1 MHKIAKLRFLL
12 FFALMFTAGVAMAQQ
27 PRIDTV
33 KLVNG
38 GDYLTTGERGDTLRF
53 IKFIGSAS
61 NRVVFQQK
69 ETFIYCDSAYLF
81 RTQNSVEAYANVK
94 VVHQDTIIVTGKK
107 LTYQGNIKLARM
119 IENAKYQD
127 PGLTITSDTL
137 KYDMLN
143 NVASYLR
150 NGKLVDERNTL
161 TSEIGQYFTNQKLA
175 AFKNDVELVNPEY
188 FLYSDTLQYNTA
200 AKIAIFK
207 GPTTII
213 SREDS
218 TVIRAQAGGRYETEA
233 KQTSFGKA
241 TIETPSYIIAGDEL
255 YSDDINKFYSATK
268 NVRMIS
274 KEEDVLITG
283 ENGRYWRE
291 QGLTKIYGE
300 PMMQKF
306 IADDNDTLFLLA
318 DTLVSIESE
327 IKVEERMLAY
337 HNVRIYKTDLQGIA
351 DSMAYMLADS
361 VINFYQDP
369 VLWYDK
375 TQIEA
380 DSIAMLISGKGLK
393 ELRMKVNSFLIT
405 RDTLNNPNQIKG
417 REMTAYFKISK
428 IDRLL
433 VYGNAESL
441 LYALNDEETA
451 TIGVNKT
458 LASRMKMTFKDAGFD
473 QAYFY
478 TKPEAA
484 FIPPHELN
492 ESSRRLKGFVWRT
505 KERPQRDKLREK
517 LVRENYDE
525 SEIKDGSQVEQVIDR
540 TKKIQE
546 KMNENKDRGAEL
558 RKRSQ

>member
-1 MHKIAKLRFLL
+1 MLRIAKLRFLL
-12 FFALMFTAGVAMAQQ
+12 VIGLVLTAGIAMAQQ
-27 PRIDTV
+27 PKIDTV

-38 GDYLTTGERGDTLRF
+38 GDYLTTGQRGDSVRF
-53 IKFIGSAS
+53 IKFIGSPS

-69 ETFIYCDSAYLF
+69 ETFIYSDSAYLF
-81 RTQNSVEAYANVK
+81 RAQNSVEAYGNVK
-94 VVHQDTIIVTGKK
+94 VVHQDTITVTGKK

-119 IENAKYQD
+119 LENAKYQD

-143 NVASYLR
+143 NLASYLN

-175 AFKNDVELVNPEY
+175 AFKKDVVLVNPEY
-188 FLYSDTLQYNTA
+188 YLYSDTLQYNTA
-200 AKIAIFK
+200 ERVAIFK

-218 TVIRAQAGGRYETEA
+218 TIIRAKAGGRYETEA
-233 KQTSFGKA
+233 KQTSFGRA
-241 TIETPSYIIAGDEL
+241 TIETPSYVIEGDEL
-255 YSDDINKFYSATK
+255 YSDDINKYYSATS
-268 NVRMIS
+268 NVRMVS
-274 KEEDVLITG
+274 KEQDVVITG
-283 ENGRYWRE
+283 EYGRYWRE

-300 PMMQKF
+300 PMMQKYVP
-306 IADDNDTLFLLA
+306 DDDDTLFLLA

-327 IKVEERMLAY
+327 IEAEERMLAY

-369 VLWYDK
+369 VLWYDQ

-380 DSIAMLISGKGLK
+380 DSIKMLISGKGLK
-393 ELRMKVNSFLIT
+393 ELQMNVNSFLIT

-417 REMTAYFKISK
+417 REMTAYFKK
-428 IDRLL
+428 NKLDQLL
-433 VYGNAESL
+433 VFGNAESL
-441 LYALNDEETA
+441 LYALNDDETA

-458 LASRMKMTFKDAGFD
+458 LASRMKMSFNDKGFD

-484 FIPPHELN
+484 FIPPHELKETN
-492 ESSRRLKGFVWRT
+492 RRLKGFVWRT
-505 KERPQRDKLREK
+505 EERPKRDRLREK
-517 LVRENYDE
+517 LHKVNYEPD
-525 SEIKDGSQVEQVIDR
+525 EIKDGSQPEQIMD
-540 TKKIQE
+540 KIKE
-546 KMNENKDRGAEL
+546 LAPENMEL
-558 RKRSQ
+558 RKSADKRSNN

>member
-1 MHKIAKLRFLL
+1 MLKIAKLRFLL
-12 FFALMFTAGVAMAQQ
+12 FFGLMLLSGIAMAQQ
-27 PRIDTV
+27 PKIDTV
-33 KLVNG
+33 NLVNG
-38 GDYLTTGERGDTLRF
+38 GDYLTTGQRGDTLRF
-53 IKFIGSAS
+53 IKFVGSAS
-61 NRVVFQQK
+61 ERVVFQQK
-69 ETFIYCDSAYLF
+69 ETFIYSDSAYLF
-81 RTQNSVEAYANVK
+81 RTLNSVEAYGNVK

-119 IENAKYQD
+119 IENAKYKD
-127 PGLTITSDTL
+127 PSLTITSDTL
-137 KYDMLN
+137 KYDMLSN
-143 NVASYLR
+143 IASYLQ

-175 AFKNDVELVNPEY
+175 AFKNDVVLVNPEY
-188 FLYSDTLQYNTA
+188 LLYSDTLQYNTA
-200 AKIAIFK
+200 SRVAIFK

-233 KQTSFGKA
+233 KQTRFGRA
-241 TIETPSYIIAGDEL
+241 TIETPSYIIQGDEL
-255 YSDDINKFYSATK
+255 YSDDLNKFYSASQ

-274 KEEDVLITG
+274 KEEDVVITG
-283 ENGRYWRE
+283 EYGRYWRA
-291 QGLTKIYGE
+291 QGLTKIFGE
-300 PMMQKF
+300 PMMQKHVP
-306 IADDNDTLFLLA
+306 DDNDTLFLLA
-318 DTLVSIESE
+318 DTLVSIENE
-327 IKVEERMLAY
+327 IKAKERMLAY

-361 VINFYQDP
+361 VINLYGDP

-380 DSIAMLISGKGLK
+380 DSITMLISGKGLK

-405 RDTLNNPNQIKG
+405 RDTLSNPNQIKG
-417 REMTAYFKISK
+417 REMTAYFKKSK
-428 IDRLL
+428 LDRLL

-484 FIPPHELN
+484 FIPPHELK

-517 LVRENYDE
+517 LVREKYEE
-525 SEIKDGSQVEQVIDR
+525 SEITDGSQVEQVMDR
-540 TKKIQE
+540 AKEMQQKI
-546 KMNENKDRGAEL
+546 NKNRGRDAEL
-558 RKRSQ
+558 RKQTQ